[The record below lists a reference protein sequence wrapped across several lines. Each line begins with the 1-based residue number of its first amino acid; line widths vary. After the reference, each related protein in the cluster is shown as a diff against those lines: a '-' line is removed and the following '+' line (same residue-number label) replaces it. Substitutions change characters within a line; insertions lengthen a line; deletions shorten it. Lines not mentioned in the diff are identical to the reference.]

1 MDPRVKPAGDAQSSV
16 RPAENDCNKTGH
28 RMKERPAEEVDRRLP
43 RDGEI
48 FLDHVA
54 HFVRD
59 PDRARRALARAGF
72 APTPV
77 SIQVNPDPVG
87 GPPQPTGTGNV
98 TCMLDRGYLE
108 ILFKTADTPL
118 SRELDAAIARYR
130 GVHLAAFAVA
140 DAAATHARL
149 GEAGFRTQPLV
160 NMQRPVGTADGDG
173 IAAFSVVRLAPG
185 EMPEG
190 RIQALTHHTEH
201 TVWQPR
207 WLEHPNG
214 ARGLIDIVIAE
225 ADVNEAAARFRRFLG
240 RDPQAGRFGPV
251 FQLDRGR
258 VQLVTAASLGQLFPR
273 LSIPAL
279 PFIVAYGVA
288 VASLDRAATCLQ
300 ASGLAFDR
308 AADHI
313 VAPFP
318 DDLGAGCWVFAESAA
333 ALPWRR

>member
-1 MDPRVKPAGDAQSSV
+1 
-16 RPAENDCNKTGH
+16 
-28 RMKERPAEEVDRRLP
+28 MKERPAEEVDRRLP
-43 RDGEI
+43 LDGEI

-54 HFVRD
+54 HFVSD
-59 PDRARRALARAGF
+59 PERAGRALARAGF

-77 SIQVNPDPVG
+77 SIQVNPDPAG
-87 GPPQPTGTGNV
+87 GPPKPTGTGNV

-149 GEAGFRTQPLV
+149 GEAGFQTRPLV
-160 NMQRPVGTADGDG
+160 NMQRPVGTADGEG
-173 IAAFSVVRLAPG
+173 IAAFSVVRLSPG

-190 RIQALTHHTEH
+190 RIQALTHRTEH

-214 ARGLIDIVIAE
+214 ARGLTGIVIAE
-225 ADVNEAAARFRRFLG
+225 ADTDEAAARFRRFLG
-240 RDPQAGRFGPV
+240 RDPQAGRFGPA
-251 FQLDRGR
+251 FQLDRGH
-258 VQLVTAASLGQLFPR
+258 VQLVAAASFKLLFPR
-273 LSIPAL
+273 LPIPGL
-279 PFIVAYGVA
+279 PFMAAYGVA
-288 VASLDRAATCLQ
+288 VASLDRAAACLQ
-300 ASGLAFDR
+300 AGGVAFDR
-308 AADHI
+308 QDGHG

-333 ALPWRR
+333 ALPWLR